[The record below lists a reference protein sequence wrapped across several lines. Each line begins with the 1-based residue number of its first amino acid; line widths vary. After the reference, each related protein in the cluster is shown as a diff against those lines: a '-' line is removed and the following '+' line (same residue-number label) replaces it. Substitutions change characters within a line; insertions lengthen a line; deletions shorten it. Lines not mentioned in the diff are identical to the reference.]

1 MTKKIIVAPL
11 NWGLG
16 HAARCV
22 PIIHFLLENNFIPI
36 IASDGLALCFLQKEF
51 PNFETLELPSYN
63 VLYTKKLKLGLVL
76 QSPKILK
83 AIRAEKKVI
92 DDFIEV
98 NKDVVGV
105 ISDNRFGVR
114 NTRVKSVYITHQLNV
129 LSDFTTFFTSYLHQK
144 IIQKFDE
151 CWIPDFE
158 NSEFSGKLSITKNSK
173 IKKKFIGILSRF
185 QKEEIQKENDVLII
199 LSGIESQ
206 RKSLEKKLL
215 VAFKNYSKKVVLVQG
230 KIENN
235 QTVKVENGIKIYNYL
250 LSSELEQEINQ
261 SEIVIC
267 RSGYS
272 SIMDLAVLRKKVF
285 FIPTKNQTEQEYLAS
300 YLETK
305 AIAPFCEEENFNLD
319 CLDEVKYFNGV
330 SVKESKL
337 DKDLLSLF

>member
-1 MTKKIIVAPL
+1 L
-11 NWGLG
+11 
-16 HAARCV
+16 
-22 PIIHFLLENNFIPI
+22 
-36 IASDGLALCFLQKEF
+36 
-51 PNFETLELPSYN
+51 
-63 VLYTKKLKLGLVL
+63 
-76 QSPKILK
+76 
-83 AIRAEKKVI
+83 
-92 DDFIEV
+92 
-98 NKDVVGV
+98 
-105 ISDNRFGVR
+105 
-114 NTRVKSVYITHQLNV
+114 
-129 LSDFTTFFTSYLHQK
+129 
-144 IIQKFDE
+144 
-151 CWIPDFE
+151 
-158 NSEFSGKLSITKNSK
+158 
-173 IKKKFIGILSRF
+173 
-185 QKEEIQKENDVLII
+185 
-199 LSGIESQ
+199 
-206 RKSLEKKLL
+206 
-215 VAFKNYSKKVVLVQG
+215 LVQG

-305 AIAPFCEEENFNLD
+305 AIAPFCEEENFNLN